1 MLDDKLISFSLNYFI
16 LKISRRWKMLDTILD
31 LFGFETDK
39 ENLNLCLERS
49 IMNVVATDLYKRGVK
64 ICYIKGS

>member
-1 MLDDKLISFSLNYFI
+1 MLDDKLISYSLHYFI

-49 IMNVVATDLYKRGVK
+49 IMNVVATELYKRGVK
-64 ICYIKGS
+64 I